1 LKCKELVFM
10 NIIKKI
16 PKYFMILIISFI
28 SIIPFYVLLLLAL
41 GDPSEKSLLPL
52 WYFRNFVEAWNKSNI
67 GVSIINSFI
76 ITTGAIIIII
86 LFASSAGYVIA
97 RFNNKFNSIIF
108 WTLLACMMIP
118 GIINTIPLYVLV
130 RSINGINTRWA
141 MILILATN
149 ALPFSVFLY
158 TSFIKSIPK
167 DIEEAAIIDGCTRFT
182 AFWRVTFPLLKPVTA
197 AVTIINGVGIWNNYA
212 QAIFFLQI
220 KSTRTIP
227 LSISMFFQRY
237 GADWNLMAATSIIGI
252 APILVMFLFFQKY
265 FIEGLSMGSI
275 KG

>member
-1 LKCKELVFM
+1 M

-41 GDPSEKSLLPL
+41 GDPSEKSLLPQ

-97 RFNNKFNSIIF
+97 RFNNKFNLIIF

-118 GIINTIPLYVLV
+118 GIINTIPLYVLI